1 METQTVQEF
10 HVTYFDGRLVRT
22 ETFDD
27 QASAQRFANA
37 RCASEDDWAVVDA
50 VEVARVRIAA

>member
-1 METQTVQEF
+1 M
-10 HVTYFDGRLVRT
+10 TYFDGRLVRT

-37 RCASEDDWAVVDA
+37 RCAGEDDWAVVDA
-50 VEVARVRIAA
+50 VEVARVRMAA